1 MSNTQVMIQRQD
13 PNIEAYR
20 LGLLR
25 DVQGFTRNQ
34 IFGQNVQALRAQG
47 LSDEQIAQQLSVP
60 GQGTEGQEGY
70 VAPVTYS
77 AADVGGI
84 SQEAQFG
91 PPGYQVAQLSP
102 AEQAAVAAAQQGI
115 GAYQP
120 FLGAGSQM
128 IGQGQGLIA
137 GQAVPMLQQGL
148 QRGIDISQQGIGQL
162 MSSIGAAQ
170 EAAGTGAGALRGLA
184 GQIGGEVG
192 TAQAAAQLAAERARS
207 VAGQG
212 RTDVMGGAAYGQSGA
227 EVAAQRAR
235 QSTASAQQALMEA
248 AGMGRGTAEQG
259 IAALAGTGARFDPSQ
274 IAPFMGGFEDVAVQQ
289 ALADI
294 ARQGQ
299 LAQQGVAAQAVG
311 AGAFGGS
318 RQAVA
323 EQELQRNVLEQQGRT
338 AAQMRAAGFESAA
351 QRAQQAFEQQQARQ
365 QQLAALTGQ
374 LGQGGVGAALQAAGQ
389 AGQLG
394 LSAEQLAQTG
404 ALQSAQQQ
412 IGAGQ
417 TAAQLGLSAEQ
428 LAQTG
433 ALQSGQLGLSGI
445 QTGGQLQN
453 QAAQLGLQAAQQQ
466 AAAGQGIGSLGV
478 NVGQLGVSAAGQMGQ
493 FGTQLGQLGIQQAGI
508 GELQSRLGTQDI
520 QNLMATGGL
529 ERGVAQA
536 TLDAERLTNLQRFS
550 QPYQQFG
557 FLSDIYAGVPTG
569 QMTMTATSAPQV
581 SPFQTALG
589 LGIQGL
595 SAAAGAQRAGLI

>member
-1 MSNTQVMIQRQD
+1 
-13 PNIEAYR
+13 
-20 LGLLR
+20 
-25 DVQGFTRNQ
+25 
-34 IFGQNVQALRAQG
+34 
-47 LSDEQIAQQLSVP
+47 
-60 GQGTEGQEGY
+60 
-70 VAPVTYS
+70 
-77 AADVGGI
+77 
-84 SQEAQFG
+84 
-91 PPGYQVAQLSP
+91 
-102 AEQAAVAAAQQGI
+102 
-115 GAYQP
+115 
-120 FLGAGSQM
+120 
-128 IGQGQGLIA
+128 
-137 GQAVPMLQQGL
+137 
-148 QRGIDISQQGIGQL
+148 
-162 MSSIGAAQ
+162 
-170 EAAGTGAGALRGLA
+170 
-184 GQIGGEVG
+184 
-192 TAQAAAQLAAERARS
+192 
-207 VAGQG
+207 
-212 RTDVMGGAAYGQSGA
+212 
-227 EVAAQRAR
+227 
-235 QSTASAQQALMEA
+235 
-248 AGMGRGTAEQG
+248 
-259 IAALAGTGARFDPSQ
+259 
-274 IAPFMGGFEDVAVQQ
+274 
-289 ALADI
+289 
-294 ARQGQ
+294 
-299 LAQQGVAAQAVG
+299 
-311 AGAFGGS
+311 
-318 RQAVA
+318 
-323 EQELQRNVLEQQGRT
+323 
-338 AAQMRAAGFESAA
+338 
-351 QRAQQAFEQQQARQ
+351 
-365 QQLAALTGQ
+365 

-478 NVGQLGVSAAGQMGQ
+478 NVGQLGLSGAGQMGQ

-557 FLSDIYAGVPTG
+557 FLSDIYAGIPTG

-595 SAAAGAQRAGLI
+595 SAAAGVQRAGLI